1 MYYFT
6 SDEHYGHNN
15 IIKYCDRPFNNIQ
28 EMNKELIERSN
39 SIVNENDILIHAGDF
54 TLGNK
59 EEAYGY
65 ISKLKG
71 RHIFLRGSH
80 DYWNKGLSYIWEGKI
95 EGIYVVVCHYNM
107 RTWPRSHY
115 NSYQLYGHSHGRIED
130 NGKQW
135 DIGVDNNNFYPISF
149 ESIKKIMILKP
160 ENFNHRK

>member
-95 EGIYVVVCHYNM
+95 EGIYVDEPVLINKIDKAFASVMPKQEKFC
-107 RTWPRSHY
+107 T
-115 NSYQLYGHSHGRIED
+115 QCD
-130 NGKQW
+130 NELISPQEMKQG
-135 DIGVDNNNFYPISF
+135 ICDNCKFYLN
-149 ESIKKIMILKP
+149 KGNLK
-160 ENFNHRK
+160 